1 MRRLRN
7 KIDFILKHNLI
18 IQRIYKVFMSLIFKV
33 LGFFVKTD
41 ENLILFNAHGRK
53 YNDSPK
59 AIFEYMLKDERFQ
72 NYKMIWALDDPDKYS
87 IPGAEKV
94 EMDTL
99 KYFLTALKAKYWVS
113 CVNIERGL
121 HFKKKETIYLNT
133 WHGTPLKLIGN
144 AVSSRNDFDF
154 SDINLF
160 CYSGDYE
167 KEIFLRDF
175 NVSENSLLLSGMP
188 RNDELY
194 NVTSEKVKKLKMKLN
209 IALDKKVIL
218 YAPTWR
224 DSVDGGKHYSFE
236 PPLDAEFWQK
246 ELKDDYIILFRTH
259 AYTNKVSN
267 IDFNGFL
274 YDVSSYP
281 DINDLLI
288 MADILISDYSATI
301 FDYSIL
307 ERPIICFGYDY
318 EQYNEE
324 RGLYLDLIN
333 ELPSGVIRTQ
343 NEVIAHI
350 KTMNYEL
357 ESNKTADFKRKYI
370 NVGGNAV
377 EKCIQKLL
385 EL

>member
-1 MRRLRN
+1 
-7 KIDFILKHNLI
+7 
-18 IQRIYKVFMSLIFKV
+18 MSLTFKV

-59 AIFEYMLKDERFQ
+59 VIFEHMLKDERFKK
-72 NYKMIWALDDPDKYS
+72 YKMIWALDDPEKYS
-87 IPGAEKV
+87 IPRAEKV

-99 KYFLTALKAKYWVS
+99 KYFLTALRAKYWVS

-121 HFKKKETIYLNT
+121 HFKKKGTIYLNT

-154 SDINLF
+154 SDINIF
-160 CYSGDYE
+160 CYSGEYE
-167 KEIFLRDF
+167 KKIFLRDF
-175 NVSENSLLLSGMP
+175 NVSEKNLLLSGMP

-194 NVTSEKVKKLKMKLN
+194 DVTPEKIKVLKTQLN
-209 IALDKKVIL
+209 IPFDKKVIL

-224 DSVDGGKHYSFE
+224 DSIDGGKHYSFA
-236 PPLDAEFWQK
+236 PPLDVEYWQN
-246 ELKDDYIILFRTH
+246 ELKDDCIVLFRTH
-259 AYTNKVSN
+259 AYTNNVLNVS
-267 IDFNGFL
+267 FNEFV

-288 MADILISDYSATI
+288 VADILISDYSATI

-307 ERPIICFGYDY
+307 QRPIICFGYDY

-324 RGLYLDLIN
+324 RGLYLDLLN
-333 ELPSGVIRTQ
+333 ELPSGVIKNQ
-343 NEVIAHI
+343 YEVIAHI
-350 KTMNYEL
+350 KTMNYED
-357 ESNKTADFKRKYI
+357 ECKKTAAFKEKYI
-370 NVGGNAV
+370 NMGGKAT
-377 EKCIQKLL
+377 EKCIEKLL
-385 EL
+385 RL